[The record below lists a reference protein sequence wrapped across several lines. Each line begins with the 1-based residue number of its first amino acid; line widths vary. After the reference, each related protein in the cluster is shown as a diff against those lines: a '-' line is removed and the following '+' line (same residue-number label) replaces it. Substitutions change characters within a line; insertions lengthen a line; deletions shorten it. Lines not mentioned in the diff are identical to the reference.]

1 MFIQLET
8 KTSYSLLDSIIAIDR
23 YVEAGLK
30 KGYRTLGIM
39 DNNALYGAYKFIKYA
54 NEMGIQPIVGLTV
67 EISIQENTIPI
78 HLIALNTEGLKNL
91 FQISTLQMTEGQ
103 QDITAILPWL
113 GSIALILPLKKEL
126 ANYQLLSLYLTN
138 FYLGVYVES
147 DFSLLKSLPQQ
158 QIPLKKVQFIE
169 PSESD
174 AFEVIQQIKQ
184 QTILTDSE
192 KLPAHQ
198 AYLPEPTFETE
209 RFKAHGFTDFNP
221 LIKLIE
227 TIKYDLPK
235 AHQLP
240 KFSAENSAQLLR
252 KLCYDGLK
260 QRSID
265 SEEYHQRLETELNT
279 IHKMNYDDYFLI
291 VWDLL
296 QFGKKNHY
304 YTGMG
309 RGSAVGSLVAYAL
322 EITHI
327 DPVKHQ
333 LLFERFLNPER
344 FSMPDI
350 DIDIPDIARDQ
361 FIQYVYQKYGAGYVA
376 QITTFGTFGAKMALR
391 DVARVFGLPMNEA
404 LSLSKLVPA
413 GEYGRKVNLKQAY
426 QSKRFAEKINQ
437 RPIYQSIFQIA
448 SFLEGLPRHTST
460 HAAGVILSDV
470 PLNQFV
476 PLQAGNGVVENTQFD
491 MYDVEA
497 IGLLKMDFLGLRNL
511 TWVQKMREMVEK
523 YQHQQ
528 VNLYQLDFEDE
539 RVLQSFANGNTIG
552 IFQFEAV
559 GMREMLRRMQPAQFE
574 DLVSA
579 TSIYRPGPSQNIET
593 FIRRRKGQEAISY
606 YDDSIAELLKS
617 TAGIILYQE
626 QIMQIASKFAGF
638 SLGKADLLRRAI
650 GKKKQGEMQSLR
662 QEFVQGAMQNG
673 HTVAKADEIFDL
685 IERFANYG
693 FNRSHAYAYA
703 AVAFQLMYF
712 KVYFTTTFYQVLLND
727 TGNDKKK
734 RTQFLTD
741 ALENQLKIE
750 LPDINTIHLGYLG
763 GKVLKIGLIGING
776 FNRELAR
783 TIIQLRNER
792 QFSNLDDFI
801 VRLVEANE
809 RLTTVDNLTP
819 LIQLGLL
826 DHFQNNRRM
835 LINSLDKYIT
845 NAKLVTGTNASFLM
859 SDLPI
864 KQEFCDDYTLN
875 ERMQFERDY
884 LSVQLIESPLKK
896 LQDVLGKPIDY
907 IGQLKDQQ
915 DVQLLAEITEIK
927 TFKTKKNNETMA
939 RIKLQD
945 LKGEIE
951 AVLFP
956 ADYRAQIQKIDH
968 DGPYFLVVGMARQN
982 KEQLEIIARNI
993 QGISPNQRLWLK
1005 IETLEASLITQIK
1018 KICNQYRGTIPI
1030 FIFESS
1036 KKRTEI
1042 LNRIFVSSDI
1052 NLINDLKAIGVESVF
1067 RKKD

>member
-1 MFIQLET
+1 
-8 KTSYSLLDSIIAIDR
+8 
-23 YVEAGLK
+23 
-30 KGYRTLGIM
+30 
-39 DNNALYGAYKFIKYA
+39 
-54 NEMGIQPIVGLTV
+54 
-67 EISIQENTIPI
+67 
-78 HLIALNTEGLKNL
+78 
-91 FQISTLQMTEGQ
+91 MTEGQ
-103 QDITAILPWL
+103 QNITT
-113 GSIALILPLKKEL
+113 ILPLLKSIAVILPFKSRL
-126 ANYQLLSLYLTN
+126 DDYQLLSSYLTD

-147 DFSLLKSLPQQ
+147 DYSLIESIPQQ
-158 QIPLKKVQFIE
+158 QIPLKTVRFIE
-169 PSESD
+169 PKESD
-174 AFEVIQQIKQ
+174 AFEVIQQIKK
-184 QTILTDSE
+184 QTVLADSE
-192 KLPAHQ
+192 QLMVHQ
-198 AYLPEPTFETE
+198 AYLPEPIFETE
-209 RFKAHGFTDFNP
+209 RFKAQGFTNFKP
-221 LIKLIE
+221 LRALIE

-235 AHQLP
+235 AHHLP
-240 KFSAENSAQLLR
+240 KFSAGNSAQLLR
-252 KLCYDGLK
+252 QLCFEGLK
-260 QRSID
+260 RLSID
-265 SEEYHQRLETELNT
+265 SEQYHQRLEIELST
-279 IHKMNYDDYFLI
+279 IHRMNYDDYFLI

-350 DIDIPDIARDQ
+350 DIDIPDIVRDQ

-391 DVARVFGLPMNEA
+391 DVARVFGLSMNEA

-413 GEYGRKVNLKQAY
+413 GEYGRKVGLKQAY
-426 QSKRFAEKINQ
+426 QNKHFAEKINQ
-437 RPIYQSIFQIA
+437 RPIYQKIFQIA
-448 SFLEGLPRHTST
+448 SLLEGLPRHTST

-470 PLNQFV
+470 PLNQFL
-476 PLQAGNGVVENTQFD
+476 PLQAGNAEVENTQFD

-523 YQHQQ
+523 YQHQK
-528 VNLYQLDFEDE
+528 VDLYRLNFEDE
-539 RVLQSFANGNTIG
+539 NVLKAFAQGNTIG
-552 IFQFEAV
+552 IFQFEAA
-559 GMREMLRRMQPAQFE
+559 GMREMLKRMQPVKFE

-579 TSIYRPGPSQNIET
+579 TSIYRPGPSQNIES

-617 TAGIILYQE
+617 TSGIILYQE

-650 GKKKQGEMQSLR
+650 GKKKQKEMQSLR
-662 QEFVQGAMQNG
+662 QDFVQGAIQNG

-712 KVYFTTTFYQVLLND
+712 KVYYKATFYQVLLND

-734 RTQFLTD
+734 RIQFLTD
-741 ALENQLKIE
+741 AIENHLKVE
-750 LPDINTIHLGYLG
+750 LPNINTIHLGYLG
-763 GKVLKIGLIGING
+763 GKALQIGLIGING

-783 TIIQLRNER
+783 TIIQLRKER

-801 VRLVEANE
+801 VRLVAANE
-809 RLTTVDNLTP
+809 RLTTVENLTP

-826 DHFQNNRRM
+826 DNFQTNRRM
-835 LINSLDKYIT
+835 LINALDKYIT
-845 NAKLVTGTNASFLM
+845 NAKLVNGTNASFLM

-864 KQEFCDDYTLN
+864 KQEACDDYTLN

-884 LSVQLIESPLKK
+884 LSIQLIESPLKQ
-896 LQDVLGKPIDY
+896 LASVLGHQIDY
-907 IGQLKDQQ
+907 IASLKDQQ
-915 DVQLLAEITEIK
+915 EVQLLVEIIELK
-927 TFKTKKNNETMA
+927 TYKTKKNNETMA
-939 RIKLQD
+939 RLKLQD
-945 LKGEIE
+945 LRGEIE

-956 ADYRAQIQKIDH
+956 AEYRAQIQKIDC
-968 DGPYFLVVGMARQN
+968 DGPYFLVSGSARQN
-982 KEQLEIIARNI
+982 REHLEIIVRNV
-993 QGISPNQRLWLK
+993 QGISQNQRLWLK
-1005 IETLEASLITQIK
+1005 VETLEASLIAKIK
-1018 KICNQYRGTIPI
+1018 SICNQYRGTIPV
-1030 FIFESS
+1030 FIFEVS
-1036 KKRTEI
+1036 KKRTEVM
-1042 LNRIFVSSDI
+1042 NRIFVNSALD
-1052 NLINDLKAIGVESVF
+1052 LINNLKEIGVESVF

>member
-1 MFIQLET
+1 MFVQLET
-8 KTSYSLLDSIIAIDR
+8 KTSYSLLDSIIAIKR
-23 YVEAGLK
+23 YVETGLK

-54 NEMGIQPIVGLTV
+54 NEKGIQPVVGLTI
-67 EISIQENTIPI
+67 EISIQETSFPI
-78 HLIALNTEGLKNL
+78 HLVALNTVGLKNL
-91 FQISTLQMTEGQ
+91 FQISTLQMTKGQ
-103 QDITAILPWL
+103 QEITAILPL
-113 GSIALILPLKKEL
+113 LESIALILPFKKEL
-126 ANYQLLSLYLTN
+126 KNYQLLSSYLTN
-138 FYLGVYVES
+138 FYFGVYVES
-147 DFSLLKSLPQQ
+147 DFSLLESLPQQ
-158 QIPLKKVQFIE
+158 QIPLKTVQFIE

-174 AFEVIQQIKQ
+174 TFEVIQQIKQ
-184 QTILTDSE
+184 QTILADSE
-192 KLPAHQ
+192 KLPVHQ
-198 AYLPEPTFETE
+198 AYLPEPAFETE
-209 RFKAHGFTDFNP
+209 RFKTHGFTDFKP
-221 LIKLIE
+221 LIKLVAAIE
-227 TIKYDLPK
+227 YDLPE

-252 KLCYDGLK
+252 KLCFDGLK
-260 QRSID
+260 NRSID
-265 SEEYHQRLETELNT
+265 SEEYHQRLEIELNT

-350 DIDIPDIARDQ
+350 DIDIPDVARDQ

-376 QITTFGTFGAKMALR
+376 QIATFGTFGAKMALR
-391 DVARVFGLPMNEA
+391 DVARVFGLSMNEA
-404 LSLSKLVPA
+404 LSLTKLVPA
-413 GEYGRKVNLKQAY
+413 GEYGRKVSLEQAY
-426 QSKRFAEKINQ
+426 LNKRFAEKINQ
-437 RPIYQSIFQIA
+437 RPIYQKIFQIA
-448 SFLEGLPRHTST
+448 SLLEGLPRHTST

-470 PLNQFV
+470 PLNQFL
-476 PLQAGNGVVENTQFD
+476 PLQSGNGIVENTQFD

-511 TWVQKMREMVEK
+511 TWVQKMHEIVEK

-528 VNLYQLDFEDE
+528 VDLYQLDFEDE

-552 IFQFEAV
+552 IFQFEAA
-559 GMREMLRRMQPAQFE
+559 GMREMLRRMQPTQFE

-606 YDDSIAELLKS
+606 YDDSISELLKS

-650 GKKKQGEMQSLR
+650 GKKKQNEMQSLR
-662 QEFVQGAMQNG
+662 QEFVQGALQNG
-673 HTVAKADEIFDL
+673 HTVEKADEIFDL

-712 KVYFTTTFYQVLLND
+712 KVYYPATFYQVLLND

-734 RTQFLTD
+734 RSQFLAD

-750 LPDINTIHLGYLG
+750 LPNINNIHLGYLG
-763 GKVLKIGLIGING
+763 GKTLQIGLIGITG

-783 TIIQLRNER
+783 TIIQLRNNR

-809 RLTTVDNLTP
+809 RLATVENLTP

-826 DHFQNNRRM
+826 DHFQNNRKM

-845 NAKLVTGTNASFLM
+845 NAKLVIGTNASFLM
-859 SDLPI
+859 SDFPI
-864 KQEFCDDYTLN
+864 KEEPCDDYTLK
-875 ERMQFERDY
+875 EQMQFERDY
-884 LSVQLIESPLKK
+884 LSIQLIESPLKQ
-896 LQDVLGKPIDY
+896 LQSILGSQINY
-907 IGQLKDQQ
+907 IGRLKDQQ
-915 DVQLLAEITEIK
+915 EVQLLVEITEIN
-927 TFKTKKNNETMA
+927 TFKTKKSSEMMA
-939 RIKLQD
+939 RLKLQD
-945 LKGEIE
+945 LRGEIE

-956 ADYRAQIQKIDH
+956 TDYRAQIQKIDH
-968 DGPYFLVVGMARQN
+968 DGPYFVVSGTVRQN
-982 KEQLEIIARNI
+982 QDKLEIIARQI
-993 QGISPNQRLWLK
+993 QGISQNQRLWLK
-1005 IETLEASLITQIK
+1005 VETLNTSLVVKIK
-1018 KICNQYRGTIPI
+1018 NICNQYRGTIPV
-1030 FIFESS
+1030 FIFESTQ
-1036 KKRTEI
+1036 KRTEI
-1042 LNRIFVSSDI
+1042 LNHIFVNSDLA
-1052 NLINDLKAIGVESVF
+1052 LINELKAIEVESVF